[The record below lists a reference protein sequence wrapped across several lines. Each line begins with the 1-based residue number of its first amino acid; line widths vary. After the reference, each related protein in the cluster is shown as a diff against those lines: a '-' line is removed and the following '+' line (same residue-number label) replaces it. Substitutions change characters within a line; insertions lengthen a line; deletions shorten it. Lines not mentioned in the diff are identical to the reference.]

1 METGVIFH
9 IQKFSV
15 HDGPGLRTTVFFK
28 GCNLRCRW
36 CHNPE
41 SWLPTPQMMRFAEKC
56 TGCGL
61 CREVCPSNGEKCTLC
76 GLCTEVCTPGARS
89 VTGKGYTTDQVMAQ
103 IRADRAF
110 YEKSG
115 GGVTFSGGECMLQPE
130 FLGALLS
137 ACREEGIATA
147 VDTAGCVPYDRFVQ
161 ILPET
166 DLFLYDIKC
175 ISSGLHRQYT
185 GTDNSLILKNY
196 QKLLASGTRVW
207 VRVPVV
213 PGFNN
218 SADEMEKIRAFL
230 AENRPEK
237 LELLAYHDLGATKFA
252 AAGHGKPWK
261 TQPPTDEYMQT
272 LKAYF
277 AEAGL

>member
-1 METGVIFH
+1 VETGVIFH

-89 VTGKGYTTDQVMAQ
+89 ITGKGYTADQVMAQ

-130 FLGALLS
+130 FLGALLRT
-137 ACREEGIATA
+137 CREEGIATA

-161 ILPET
+161 ILPKT

-213 PGFNN
+213 PGFND
-218 SADEMEKIRAFL
+218 SVDEMEKIRAFL

-237 LELLAYHDLGATKFA
+237 LELLAYHDLGAAKFA

>member
-41 SWLPTPQMMRFAEKC
+41 SWLPTPQMMKFSEKC

-89 VTGKGYTTDQVMAQ
+89 ITGKGYTTEQVMAQ

-130 FLGALLS
+130 FLGVLLNQKIS
-137 ACREEGIATA
+137 PSLLATREGIEKFSMLIRTFFDELKGWHVQYNV
-147 VDTAGCVPYDRFVQ
+147 VDRETLLDAQ
-161 ILPET
+161 QHPENHR
-166 DLFLYDIKC
+166 DLI
-175 ISSGLHRQYT
+175 
-185 GTDNSLILKNY
+185 
-196 QKLLASGTRVW
+196 
-207 VRVPVV
+207 VRVA
-213 PGFNN
+213 GY
-218 SADEMEKIRAFL
+218 SAFFHILSRQ
-230 AENRPEK
+230 
-237 LELLAYHDLGATKFA
+237 
-252 AAGHGKPWK
+252 
-261 TQPPTDEYMQT
+261 TQDDIIGRTEQV
-272 LKAYF
+272 L
-277 AEAGL
+277 